1 MWQYRQVFKILTDMT
16 NTKLSTIAYVLD
28 YDISYISKW
37 NSGKKLPS
45 SKNIYT
51 INRKLAPLFARA
63 LVEED
68 KAKDFLLSFD
78 LKNTEILKKD
88 QEKGLEILILLA
100 FQEG

>member
-16 NTKLSTIAYVLD
+16 NTKLSTIAYDLD

-51 INRKLAPLFARA
+51 INRKLASLFARA

-68 KAKDFLLSFD
+68 KSRTFFESWP
-78 LKNTEILKKD
+78 
-88 QEKGLEILILLA
+88 
-100 FQEG
+100 